1 MTGMGAAPLPA
12 KLDPHPLARRKG
24 DLLGIKVSTI
34 DMGTLQQAIDEAVRD
49 RTRLAISF
57 VNPNY
62 VMRAHADADLR
73 ARMNTFDI
81 MLADGWGVVWGARL
95 LGVPIPTRLA
105 NDDVGEDL
113 FRQSAAH
120 GYRTFLFGS
129 AHGIAERA
137 AEKLTRAFPGLPIVG
152 TLHGYFDVDKGHP
165 GWYDDQDEALI
176 VETINAVDPDI
187 VWVGVPTP
195 IQQRWVTGNLDK
207 LVSPV
212 IITGGSYLD
221 HLAERINWYP
231 RWITAMRLGWL
242 YRLLREPGRLWY
254 RYSVELL
261 RYGRL
266 IARERLARSVGGRSR
281 IR

>member
-1 MTGMGAAPLPA
+1 MTGMGGPPLPA
-12 KLDPHPLARRKG
+12 RLDPHPLARGKG
-24 DLLGIKVSTI
+24 DLLGIKVSTV
-34 DMGTLQQAIDEAVRD
+34 DMATLQQAIDEAVRE

-62 VMRAHADADLR
+62 VMRAYADADLR

-81 MLADGWGVVWGARL
+81 MLADGWGVVWGGRL

-129 AHGIAERA
+129 AHGIAARA
-137 AEKLTRAFPGLPIVG
+137 AETLTRAFPDLPIVG

-165 GWYDDQDEALI
+165 GWYDDEDEALI
-176 VETINAVDPDI
+176 VETINAANPDI

-195 IQQRWVTGNLDK
+195 LQQRWVTRNLDR
-207 LVSPV
+207 LVAPV
-212 IITGGSYLD
+212 VITGGSYLD

-231 RWITAMRLGWL
+231 RWINAMRLGWL
-242 YRLLREPGRLWY
+242 YRLRREPGRLWY
-254 RYSVELL
+254 RYSIELL
-261 RYGRL
+261 RYARL
-266 IARERLARSVGGRSR
+266 LARERLARTVGGPSR
-281 IR
+281 T